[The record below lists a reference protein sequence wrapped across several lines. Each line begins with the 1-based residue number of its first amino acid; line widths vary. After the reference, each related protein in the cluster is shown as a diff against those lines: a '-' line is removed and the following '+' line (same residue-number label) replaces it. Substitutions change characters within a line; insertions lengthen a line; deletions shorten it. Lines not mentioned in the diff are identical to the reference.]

1 MSLDI
6 ALQSALSGL
15 RASQAQLQVI
25 SGNISN
31 AQTTGYSDETLG
43 QTSQQT
49 PAGGSGVVTGVIKRA
64 TDQILSSNLLS
75 QTTVASNASTLSTYY
90 QQVDNL
96 MGTVNGNNSLS
107 DALNSFENALQ
118 TLATTPEDTTAQS
131 QVVTTAQTLTQ
142 SLQTM
147 SSGIQTLRQNT
158 DTALSTDIGTANKA
172 IQSIATL
179 NSQIAQLQSE
189 NQPTATLE
197 DARDQALS
205 QIAQMTGV
213 QSYVGSNGMMTVMTT
228 SGLTL
233 VNGSTA
239 NTFNYTPSGTVTA
252 TSTLSP
258 VTLGG
263 IDVTS
268 QMTSGTIGAL
278 LQLRD
283 TALPGVTAQ
292 LNQFTNNLFNA
303 ASEANLQTTNSGTNT
318 TDDANNIFANVN
330 LTGGVDNA
338 STITVNPSLVANPA
352 LLDTGTSGQDQSIA
366 QNLNSQL
373 QNSYSFSAAGTIT
386 PLNTTL
392 GSYAGQII
400 SQAATAAS
408 NAQSNSTY
416 QTQLQSQLS
425 SQLSSVT
432 GVNLDTELSNLVVYQ
447 NAYGAS
453 ARVVTTLQSMYDTLI
468 KM

>member
-6 ALQSALSGL
+6 ALQNALSGL

-31 AQTTGYSDETLG
+31 AQTPGYSEETLS

-49 PAGGSGVVTGVIKRA
+49 PSGGAGVMTGIIQRA

-75 QTTVASNASTLSTYY
+75 QTTTAGNASTLSSYY

-96 MGTVNGNNSLS
+96 MGTVNGDNSLADS
-107 DALNSFENALQ
+107 LNTFETALQ
-118 TLATTPEDTTAQS
+118 TLATTPQDSTAQN
-131 QVVTTAQTLTQ
+131 QVVTSAESLTQTL
-142 SLQTM
+142 QTL
-147 SSGIQTLRQNT
+147 SSGVQTLRQNT
-158 DTALSTDIGTANKA
+158 DSAISTDIGTVNTA

-179 NSQIAQLQSE
+179 NSQISQLQSE
-189 NQPTATLE
+189 GQPTATLE

-213 QSYVGSNGMMTVMTT
+213 QSYVGSNGMMSVVTT

-239 NTFNYTPSGTVTA
+239 NTFSYTPSGTVTA
-252 TSTLSP
+252 ASVLSP
-258 VTLGG
+258 ITLGG
-263 IDVTS
+263 VDVTS
-268 QMTSGTIGAL
+268 QMNTGTIGAL

-283 TALPGVTAQ
+283 TSLPGVTAQ

-303 ASEANLQTTNSGTNT
+303 ASDANLQTTNSGLNT
-318 TDDANNIFANVN
+318 TNDANNIFADVN

-338 STITVNPSLVANPA
+338 STITVNPSLVANPT
-352 LLDTGTSGQDQSIA
+352 LLDTGTTGQDASIS
-366 QNLNSQL
+366 QNLDAQF
-373 QNSYSFSAAGTIT
+373 QNSFSFAAAGTLT
-386 PLNTTL
+386 PVSTTL
-392 GSYAGQII
+392 GNYAAQII
-400 SQAATAAS
+400 AQAATASS

-432 GVNLDTELSNLVVYQ
+432 GVNLDSELSNLVVYQ

-453 ARVVTTLQSMYDTLI
+453 ARVVTTLQDMYDTLI

>member
-25 SGNISN
+25 SGNIAN
-31 AQTTGYSDETLG
+31 AQTAGYSEETLS
-43 QTSQQT
+43 QSAQQT
-49 PAGGSGVVTGVIKRA
+49 PAGGAGVLTGVVQRA

-75 QTTVASNASTLSTYY
+75 QTTVAANASTLSTYY

-96 MGTVNGNNSLS
+96 MGTVNGDNSLS
-107 DALNSFENALQ
+107 DALNSFESALQ

-142 SLQTM
+142 TLQTM
-147 SSGIQTLRQNT
+147 SSGIQTLRQNA
-158 DTALSTDIGTANKA
+158 DTALSTDIGTVNKA
-172 IQSIATL
+172 IQTIATL
-179 NSQIAQLQSE
+179 NTQIAQLQSE
-189 NQPTATLE
+189 SQPTATLE

-233 VNGSTA
+233 VNGGTA
-239 NTFNYTPSGTVTA
+239 NTFSYTPSGTVTA

-263 IDVTS
+263 VDVSS

-292 LNQFTNNLFNA
+292 LNQFANNLFNA

-318 TDDANNIFANVN
+318 TSDANNIFADVN
-330 LTGGVDNA
+330 LTSGVDNA

-352 LLDTGTSGQDQSIA
+352 LLDTGTTGQDQSIA
-366 QNLNSQL
+366 QNLNSQF
-373 QNSYSFSAAGTIT
+373 QNSFAFGAAGTLT
-386 PLNTTL
+386 PLNSTL
-392 GSYAGQII
+392 GNYAAQII